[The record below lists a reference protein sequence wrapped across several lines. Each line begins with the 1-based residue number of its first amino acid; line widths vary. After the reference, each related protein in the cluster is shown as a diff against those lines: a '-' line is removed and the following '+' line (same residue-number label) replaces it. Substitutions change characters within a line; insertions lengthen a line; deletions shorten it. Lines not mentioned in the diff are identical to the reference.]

1 MAQEVKSIE
10 YLKYIVLNKKV
21 FIFIDKNI
29 LLSWI

>member
-1 MAQEVKSIE
+1 MAQNVKGIE

-29 LLSWI
+29 LLS

>member
-1 MAQEVKSIE
+1 MAQNVKSIE

-29 LLSWI
+29 LLS

>member
-29 LLSWI
+29 LLS

>member
-1 MAQEVKSIE
+1 MAQNVKSIE